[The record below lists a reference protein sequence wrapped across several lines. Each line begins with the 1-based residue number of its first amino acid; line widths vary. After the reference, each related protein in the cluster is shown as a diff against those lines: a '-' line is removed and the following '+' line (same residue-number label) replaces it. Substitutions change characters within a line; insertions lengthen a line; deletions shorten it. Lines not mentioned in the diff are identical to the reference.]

1 MNKQNPLKEA
11 IQSYLDERA
20 KTDEL
25 FAVAYKKKNKN
36 IDECFAYIMGEAL
49 KESSPVVPGVEGC
62 GMDNDVVYG
71 MAVHYYDEDDIKV
84 NKLPSNVRASASTT
98 TPVKPVKLTEED
110 EKRAHE
116 EAIKRLTE
124 EQYALLKKKPSRSKK
139 EVTEVQQM
147 SLF

>member
-1 MNKQNPLKEA
+1 MSKQNPLKEA

-20 KTDEL
+20 KADEL

-110 EKRAHE
+110 EKKARE

>member
-1 MNKQNPLKEA
+1 MSKQNPLKEA

-25 FAVAYKKKNKN
+25 FAVAYKKKNKS
-36 IDECFAYIMGEAL
+36 IDECCTYIMGEAKKRGNAVCMSDEEVFGL
-49 KESSPVVPGVEGC
+49 
-62 GMDNDVVYG
+62 
-71 MAVHYYDEDDIKV
+71 AVHYYDEDDIKV

-98 TPVKPVKLTEED
+98 TPAKSVKLTEED
-110 EKRAHE
+110 EKKARE

-124 EQYALLKKKPSRSKK
+124 EQHALLRKKPTRAKK
-139 EVTEVQQM
+139 EVIEVQQM

>member
-1 MNKQNPLKEA
+1 MSKQNPLKEA

-25 FAVAYKKKNKN
+25 FAVAYKKKNKS
-36 IDECFAYIMGEAL
+36 IDECCTYIMGEAKKRGNAVCMSDEEVFGL
-49 KESSPVVPGVEGC
+49 
-62 GMDNDVVYG
+62 
-71 MAVHYYDEDDIKV
+71 AVHYYDEDDIKV

-98 TPVKPVKLTEED
+98 TPAKSVKLTEED
-110 EKRAHE
+110 EKRARE

-124 EQYALLKKKPSRSKK
+124 EQHALLRKKPTRAKK
-139 EVTEVQQM
+139 EVIEVQQM

>member
-1 MNKQNPLKEA
+1 MSKQNPLKEA

-25 FAVAYKKKNKN
+25 FAVAYKKKNKS
-36 IDECFAYIMGEAL
+36 IDECCTYIMGEAKKRGNAVCMSDEEVFGL
-49 KESSPVVPGVEGC
+49 
-62 GMDNDVVYG
+62 
-71 MAVHYYDEDDIKV
+71 AVHYYDEDDIKV

-98 TPVKPVKLTEED
+98 TSAKPVKLTEED
-110 EKRAHE
+110 EKKARE

-124 EQYALLKKKPSRSKK
+124 EQHALLRKRPTRAKK
-139 EVTEVQQM
+139 EVIEVQQM

>member
-1 MNKQNPLKEA
+1 MSKQNPLKEA

-20 KTDEL
+20 KVDEL

-98 TPVKPVKLTEED
+98 TPAKPVKLTEED
-110 EKRAHE
+110 EKKARE

-124 EQYALLKKKPSRSKK
+124 EQHALLRKKPTRAKK

>member
-1 MNKQNPLKEA
+1 MSKQNPLKEA

-25 FAVAYKKKNKN
+25 FAVAYKKKNKS
-36 IDECFAYIMGEAL
+36 IDECCTYIMGEAKKRGNAVCMSDEEVFGL
-49 KESSPVVPGVEGC
+49 
-62 GMDNDVVYG
+62 
-71 MAVHYYDEDDIKV
+71 AVHYYDEDDIKV

-98 TPVKPVKLTEED
+98 TPAKPVKLTEED
-110 EKRAHE
+110 EKKARE

-124 EQYALLKKKPSRSKK
+124 EQHALLRKKPTRAKK
-139 EVTEVQQM
+139 EVIEVQQM

>member
-1 MNKQNPLKEA
+1 MSKQNPLKEA

-20 KTDEL
+20 KVDEL

-98 TPVKPVKLTEED
+98 TPAKPVKLTEED